1 MTKKQRNIIHCAYL
15 DLVGSMEAALETTI
29 DAHDWR
35 AHALTIEEIAEA
47 FPFVKEG
54 DK

>member
-1 MTKKQRNIIHCAYL
+1 MTKKQKNAIKWAYL
-15 DLVGSMEAALETTI
+15 DLVGAMEAALETTI
-29 DAHDWR
+29 DAHDWK
-35 AHALTIEEIAEA
+35 AHALTIEDIAEA